1 MMIVSFPCHPS
12 SSFGVIP
19 VLDTGIQTLIVIL
32 VNKSGTFISKCSIF
46 VEIAQLDPSVSYLDD
61 TICCV

>member
-19 VLDTGIQTLIVIL
+19 VAPSVSSQCPLLVIPVLDTGIQKT
-32 VNKSGTFISKCSIF
+32 
-46 VEIAQLDPSVSYLDD
+46 
-61 TICCV
+61 